1 MDKYDVLKLD
11 NQLCFP
17 LYAASREVVKKYHP
31 LLSRL
36 DLTYTQYITMM
47 VMWERREI
55 SAKEIGERLLLDSG
69 TLTPVLRSLEKK
81 GLITRKRADSDER
94 VLLCTVTPAGM
105 ELREQAVGIPTELA
119 DCVALSPEEAR
130 SLYHLLYK
138 LLGRE

>member
-119 DCVALSPEEAR
+119 GCVALSPEEAR